1 MKWCKRLLL
10 CLGFT
15 FEYILPILLFGGV
28 VPYTRDTVEAGL
40 TKAGYIALALI
51 ALILIR
57 KAKEKIITLPKSLAR
72 GAVLSLFPLIVWV
85 VVNVGLSW
93 CLSAIES
100 LCLYWDRIL
109 LFVVLGRVFYI
120 MEEALTERESKEKSI
135 TEEPHA

>member
-1 MKWCKRLLL
+1 MKWCKRLLV
-10 CLGFT
+10 CLGFS

-28 VPYTRDTVEAGL
+28 VPYTRDTMEAGL

-51 ALILIR
+51 ALILIK
-57 KAKEKIITLPKSLAR
+57 KAKEKLVTLPKSLAR
-72 GAVLSLFPLIVWV
+72 GAVLSVFPLIVWA

-93 CLSAIES
+93 CLSAINS
-100 LCLYWDRIL
+100 LCVYWDRIL

-120 MEEALTERESKEKSI
+120 MEEALSERESKGKKI